1 MPQINPV
8 TIVSQLRELAIPEG
22 EWLCQT
28 VATSVLGRQMIA
40 LAKHKGLKTVN
51 IVRRQEAKQE
61 ILDIG
66 YVHSPVPF
74 LAVNP

>member
-1 MPQINPV
+1 MQINPV
-8 TIVSQLRELAIPEG
+8 TIVSQLRELAIPKG

-28 VATSVLGRQMIA
+28 VATGVLGRQMIA
-40 LAKHKGLKTVN
+40 LAKHRGIKTVN

-66 YVHSPVPF
+66 
-74 LAVNP
+74 